1 MILIGYHHFP
11 TKKLSKH
18 GCPSHLWPNPTGLV
32 MRLKKK
38 NANRPTMY
46 LTHFQIRNMYIHIYI
61 YINGW
66 HMILSHS
73 HAQFPSPKFENV
85 ETSFPSF
92 KSLQIASYPHCSPHL
107 PGFEAKNYM
116 NPHSAKTKH
125 QKLGFI
131 RKNWPKSA
139 KISFPCTSPAIFLG
153 LPVKATVHW
162 PCLALDLEESGSSRR
177 WRRRSRRRSDQRVS
191 ASINFLEH
199 KAIMEV

>member
-1 MILIGYHHFP
+1 MILISNGLSSFP
-11 TKKLSKH
+11 NQKIVQTWVPIPFVAK
-18 GCPSHLWPNPTGLV
+18 PNWAGHEAQ
-32 MRLKKK
+32 KCG
-38 NANRPTMY
+38 ANRPTMY
-46 LTHFQIRNMYIHIYI
+46 LTHFPDSKHVYI

-73 HAQFPSPKFENV
+73 HAQFPSPKIENV

-92 KSLQIASYPHCSPHL
+92 KSLWIASYPHCSPHL

-116 NPHSAKTKH
+116 NSHSAKTKH

-131 RKNWPKSA
+131 RKIWPKST